1 MMNDEVWRRKAE
13 GFCRL
18 TRWMDICDCR
28 VTFESE
34 KCKADTINQMQMHPP
49 TPQILK
55 AGEMMVLIFF
65 PITNKLKNVYSTLWM
80 TGQTTF
86 IFVPKCYEAATI
98 GFHQWLQFSIEVKHH
113 FLSSEWILF
122 LQGLS
127 YQLWKSNCL

>member
-1 MMNDEVWRRKAE
+1 MMNDEVWRLKAE

-55 AGEMMVLIFF
+55 AGGMMVLIFF

-98 GFHQWLQFSIEVKHH
+98 GLITIQYWSETSLS
-113 FLSSEWILF
+113 FLWMNTFPTGSF
-122 LQGLS
+122 LTIVE
-127 YQLWKSNCL
+127 K